1 MSYAELCAQSNFSF
15 LQAASHPQELVT
27 RAHAL
32 GYAALALTDECSVA
46 GVVRAHEQAKA
57 LGFALIPGALFRLPN
72 GWTVVVLPHNLA
84 GWGQLCEHITAARRA
99 AEKGAYVVHNEA
111 AHWAGLQDCELIVW
125 PPRVRAGQAT
135 PWPSNT
141 GSGDLLAWA
150 QAHPGRLHVGVVLH
164 GALDDALW
172 LQSLQAWADAAAVPL
187 VAVGAVRMHVKSRK
201 PMLDVLTAIRLRRP
215 VHDCGWALVPN
226 AECALRAQTRL
237 ARLYPEP
244 LLARTRAIAARCR
257 FSLDELRYQYP
268 REVLAP
274 GETPAQTLSRLTW
287 QGAAQRY
294 PQGVPAS
301 VHGQIA
307 HELALIAELAYEMY
321 FLTVHDLVR
330 FARSQ
335 GILCQGRGSA
345 ANSAVC
351 YCLGVTEVDPARST
365 LLFERFISRARR
377 EPPDID
383 VDFEHQRR
391 EEVIQYIYRKYGRER
406 AALAATVISYRPR
419 SALRDVGK
427 ALGVEPELM
436 EAVAKSHPGMYSRE
450 VREQALQEALI
461 RLGREGEALQTQW
474 RWWLALAAALM
485 RFPRHLGQHVGGF
498 VLTQDKLTRVVP
510 VENARMPER
519 SLIQWDK
526 DDLDAVGLLKVDVL
540 ALGMLSAIRRALALM
555 SQRHGRS
562 VVLQDLPPED
572 PATYEMLCQADSVGV
587 FQVESRA
594 QMNML
599 PRLQPRCFY
608 DLVVQVAI
616 VRPGP
621 IQGGMVHPYLRRR
634 HGLEPVTYP
643 SAALEQALGRTL
655 GVPVFQEQV
664 MQVAMLA
671 AGFSA
676 EEADQLR
683 RSMAAWTRKGDVN
696 RFQERIMAGMVTR
709 GYTVAFAEQII
720 AQIQGFGE
728 YGFPE
733 SHAASFA
740 LLVYASAWI
749 KRHEPACFLAALLNS
764 QPLGFYTPSQLVQ
777 DAVRHGV
784 RVWPVDVM
792 HSEGETALCG
802 ARLREVR
809 LGLNRVRGL
818 SAAAAARVVRAR
830 AQAPFTDVQ
839 DLAER
844 AQLAAKDLS
853 ALSHADA
860 MASLAGNRRQQV
872 WEASAWRPDTPLLTG
887 QVIDAMDW
895 DWQAPDEVETV
906 FMDHAAT
913 GLSLRGHPVGFLRE
927 RLRAQHM
934 RSAQE
939 LSALPNGCLARAC
952 GLVTVR
958 QQPGTAKGVVFITL
972 EDETGSVNV
981 VVWRDLKERF
991 RDAVFHA
998 RLLAV
1003 YGVWQRDLDT
1013 GGKVAHLVAK
1023 RLEDRTAWLGELVH
1037 RSRDFH

>member
-32 GYAALALTDECSVA
+32 GYQAVALTDECSVA

-57 LGFALIPGALFRLPN
+57 LGLQFIPGALFKLPD

-84 GWGQLCEHITAARRA
+84 GWGQLCTHITAARRA
-99 AEKGAYVVHNEA
+99 ADKGAYVVSA
-111 AHWAGLQDCELIVW
+111 QASDWQALQDCELIVW
-125 PPRVRAGQAT
+125 PPRERAGQFGRGEGA
-135 PWPSNT
+135 PV
-141 GSGDLLAWA
+141 LAALQAWA
-150 QAHPGRLHVGVVLH
+150 RVHPGRCHVGAVLH
-164 GALDDALW
+164 GGLDDALW
-172 LQSLQAWADAAAVPL
+172 LQALQAWADGAALSV

-201 PMLDVLTAIRLRRP
+201 PLLDVLTAIRLRQP
-215 VHDCGWALVPN
+215 VHACGWALAAN

-237 ARLYPEP
+237 RRLYPEA
-244 LLARTRAIAARCR
+244 LLARTLDIAARCT

-274 GETPAQTLSRLTW
+274 GETPAGSLARLTW
-287 QGAAQRY
+287 QGAARRY
-294 PQGVPAS
+294 PQGVPGS
-301 VHGQIA
+301 VHAQIE

-391 EEVIQYIYRKYGRER
+391 EEVIQYIYRKYGRDR

-450 VREQALQEALI
+450 VREQALQEALA
-461 RLGREGEALQTQW
+461 RLGRTGEAVQTQW
-474 RWWLALAAALM
+474 RWWLALAANLM

-498 VLTQDKLTRVVP
+498 VLTQGQLTQLVP

-540 ALGMLSAIRRALALM
+540 ALGMLSAIRRALDFM
-555 SQRHGRS
+555 GQRHGRN
-562 VVLQDLPPED
+562 VVLQDIPAED
-572 PATYEMLCQADSVGV
+572 PQTYARLCEADSVGV

-683 RSMAAWTRKGDVN
+683 RSMAAWTRKGDVH
-696 RFQERIMAGMVTR
+696 RFQERIMAGMVSR

-749 KRHEPACFLAALLNS
+749 KCHEPACFLAALLNS
-764 QPLGFYTPSQLVQ
+764 QPLGFYSPSQLVQ

-784 RVWPVDVM
+784 RVHAVDVL
-792 HSEGETALCG
+792 HSEAESSLCG
-802 ARLREVR
+802 QRLREVR

-818 SAAAAARVVRAR
+818 STAAAQRVVAAR
-830 AQAPFTDVQ
+830 AQAPFVDVE
-839 DLAER
+839 DLATR
-844 AQLAAKDLS
+844 AQLNAKDLN
-853 ALSHADA
+853 ALSQADA
-860 MASLAGNRRQQV
+860 MGSLAGHRRQQV
-872 WEASAWRPDTPLLTG
+872 WEASAWRADTPLLSG
-887 QVIDAMDW
+887 QVVDAMDW
-895 DWQAPDEVETV
+895 DWQAPDEAETV

-927 RLRAQHM
+927 QLRAQKLL
-934 RSAQE
+934 SAQE
-939 LSALPNGCLARAC
+939 LNGLPNGRLARAC

-981 VVWRDLKERF
+981 VVWRDVKERF
-991 RDAVFHA
+991 REAVFHA

-1023 RLEDRTAWLGELVH
+1023 RLEDRSAWLGELVH